1 MVFSRNEE
9 DCYKKRGVCMNEEM
23 IESIVE
29 CMSSDEDLKAVQR
42 IQTEHRLK
50 LVHAW
55 GIKEGSRVLEI
66 GCGQG
71 DTTAALAYVVGEA
84 GFVHGVD
91 IASPDYGAPITVGD
105 AARYLQQSALGKQI
119 HMEFNVDVLAADI
132 DFPEAGFDYIVF
144 SHCSWYLKSFEELEA
159 ILEKS
164 RKWGKRLCF
173 AEWDARI
180 QTIEQYPHF
189 LAVLIQSQYECFKE
203 SSLSNIRTLFT
214 PNDVKRIAESAG
226 WTITTEQSIHSPQ
239 LQDAQWEIAMTLDNY
254 KEEISELSNVP
265 DKLKSLIQSE
275 VTLLEQTGNNQPMS
289 TYVFCADRS

>member
-1 MVFSRNEE
+1 MFSRKEE
-9 DCYKKRGVCMNEEM
+9 DYYKQRGEYMNEGI
-23 IESIVE
+23 IETIVG
-29 CMSSDEDLKAVQR
+29 CMSSDKDMNAIQRVQ
-42 IQTEHRLK
+42 TAHRLK
-50 LVHAW
+50 LVQAW
-55 GIKEGSRVLEI
+55 GIRQGSRVLEI

-91 IASPDYGAPITVGD
+91 IAGPDYGSPITVGD
-105 AARYLQQSALGKQI
+105 AARYLQQSVLGKQI
-119 HMEFNVDVLAADI
+119 HMEFNVDVLATDI
-132 DFPEAGFDYIVF
+132 DFPEDSFDYIVF
-144 SHCSWYLKSFEELEA
+144 SHCSWYLKSSEELEA
-159 ILEKS
+159 ILKKS

-180 QTIEQYPHF
+180 QLIEQYPHF

-214 PNDVKRIAESAG
+214 PDDVKQIAGSAG

-239 LQDAQWEIAMTLDNY
+239 LQDARWEIAMTLDNY
-254 KEEISELSNVP
+254 KEEISKLGNVP

-275 VTLLEQTGNNQPMS
+275 VTLLGQASGNQPMS
-289 TYVFCADRS
+289 TYVFSANRS

>member
-1 MVFSRNEE
+1 
-9 DCYKKRGVCMNEEM
+9 MNNHI
-23 IESIVE
+23 IETIVE
-29 CMSSDEDLKAVQR
+29 CMASHEDTRMGDIQR

-50 LVHAW
+50 LVQAW

-71 DTTAALAYVVGEA
+71 DTTAVLAYVVGQE

-91 IASPDYGAPITVGD
+91 IASPDYGAPITLGD
-105 AARYLQQSALGKQI
+105 SARYLQQSALGKRI
-119 HMEFNVDVLAADI
+119 KMDFNVDVLAHGV
-132 DFPEAGFDYIVF
+132 DFPEDSFDAIVF

-159 ILEKS
+159 ILKRG
-164 RKWGKRLCF
+164 RKWGKSLCF

-214 PNDVKRIAESAG
+214 PADVKRIAEGAG
-226 WTITTEQSIHSPQ
+226 WMITNEQSIHSPQ
-239 LQDAQWEIAMTLDNY
+239 LQDAKWEVAMTLDDY
-254 KEEISELSNVP
+254 KEEIDNLADLP

-275 VTLLEQTGNNQPMS
+275 VILLEQARNNQHIQPMS
-289 TYVFCADRS
+289 TYVFSAE

>member
-1 MVFSRNEE
+1 
-9 DCYKKRGVCMNEEM
+9 M
-23 IESIVE
+23 IETIVK
-29 CMSSDEDLKAVQR
+29 CMSSDKDMNAVQR

-50 LVHAW
+50 LVQAW

-91 IASPDYGAPITVGD
+91 IAAPDYGAPITVGD
-105 AARYLQQSALGKQI
+105 AARYLQQSVLGKQVQ
-119 HMEFNVDVLAADI
+119 MEFNVDVLAADV
-132 DFPEAGFDYIVF
+132 DFPEDSFDYIVF
-144 SHCSWYLKSFEELEA
+144 SHCSWYLRSFEELEA

-180 QTIEQYPHF
+180 QTIEQYSHF

-214 PNDVKRIAESAG
+214 PDDVKRIAQSAG
-226 WTITTEQSIHSPQ
+226 WTVTNEQSIHSPQ
-239 LQDAQWEIAMTLDNY
+239 LQDAKWEITMTLDDY
-254 KEEISELSNVP
+254 KEEISKLDDVP
-265 DKLKSLIQSE
+265 EKLKLLIQSE
-275 VTLLEQTGNNQPMS
+275 VTLLEQTRSTQPMS
-289 TYVFCADRS
+289 TYVFCANQS